1 MAEKLRGRTVRKIF
15 VVVLLIFDIK
25 GVTSFMTSLFDH

>member
-15 VVVLLIFDIK
+15 VVVLLIFVIK
-25 GVTSFMTSLFDH
+25 LAQRVF